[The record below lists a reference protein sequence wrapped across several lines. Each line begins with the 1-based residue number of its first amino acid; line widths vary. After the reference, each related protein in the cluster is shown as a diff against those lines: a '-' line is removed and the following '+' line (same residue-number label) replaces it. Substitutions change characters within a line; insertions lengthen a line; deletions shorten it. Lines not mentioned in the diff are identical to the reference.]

1 MKALEAI
8 CGAKT
13 SEARCTSVHA
23 VVPVPKQRVLMPQL
37 VNQFLVQMYE
47 GLVARNFFSPLVSE
61 NPPNTGKGFKIV
73 SNLDLMA
80 NIPSFDGLNVVES
93 TCRLFATVR
102 PDTRDPRDT
111 FEGRCCLSA
120 CISIAYK
127 NSCDYPAFP
136 FISGTHYE
144 ETPLAVLYHLAFESL
159 DTASWG
165 DVEKDPK
172 MLHSQIECTE
182 GVVLAESNDLF
193 SLLHKGVTSSFEL
206 LLADLLD
213 KCPDYDA
220 ESVVAHRHIVAYYG
234 KCILCGQNDTL
245 RREFLKAKIDQSLV
259 YAVALIAD
267 ESIRFCSKQG
277 TSKFEQ
283 IPGLS
288 DRLETEQGRE
298 YRARALEILENVMTT
313 SLILESA
320 AKLDPRCGK
329 LVAYDTMVCIH
340 SNLR

>member
-13 SEARCTSVHA
+13 SEARCTSVHV
-23 VVPVPKQRVLMPQL
+23 VVPVPNRVLVPQL

-73 SNLDLMA
+73 SKLDLMA
-80 NIPSFDGLNVVES
+80 HIPSFDGLNVVES

-120 CISIAYK
+120 CISIACK

-234 KCILCGQNDTL
+234 KCILCGQNDTM

-259 YAVALIAD
+259 YAVALIAS
-267 ESIRFCSKQG
+267 ETVQYCYNQK

-288 DRLETEQGRE
+288 ERLETEHGRKH
-298 YRARALEILENVMTT
+298 RVLARQVLEEVMIS
-313 SLILESA
+313 SLVLESA
-320 AKLDPRCGK
+320 AKHDQRCGH
-329 LVAYDTMVCIH
+329 LVTYDIMVHIH